1 MQQGAGCGR
10 RRSGGGDAIRA
21 GYSKK
26 SVKTLGA
33 PGKGGYHIRTVKAT
47 NSATFIEFPKGLQRA
62 CPNFALILDNAIRH
76 KSETATEF
84 ADSAKGDM
92 RLIFP
97 PQYEPRLDH
106 IGTQWGSPSASS
118 LAGTLPL
125 RRSWTWA
132 INTII
137 SNGEMKQVELMPC
150 PIPWQGATVRRDS
163 IIRPAP
169 PQATH
174 PQS

>member
-1 MQQGAGCGR
+1 MKQEAGCGR
-10 RRSGGGDAIRA
+10 RRSGGGDAMRA

-26 SVKTLGA
+26 SAKTLGVL
-33 PGKGGYHIRTVKAT
+33 GKGGYCIRTVKAA

-62 CPNFALILDNAIRH
+62 CPKFAFILDNAIRH

-106 IGTQWGSPSASS
+106 IRTQWGAQARP
-118 LAGTLPL
+118 
-125 RRSWTWA
+125 
-132 INTII
+132 
-137 SNGEMKQVELMPC
+137 
-150 PIPWQGATVRRDS
+150 PWQVLCHSGEAGRG
-163 IIRPAP
+163 P
-169 PQATH
+169 
-174 PQS
+174 